1 MSQLGG
7 GTWGHNGYGEH
18 AGLGEVSLAG
28 ISLLALL
35 IVDAPLIT
43 QNQEECAG
51 ADGHGKDMMAMKDR
65 EDAMSEVVGREP
77 WCSS

>member
-1 MSQLGG
+1 MGMESMLVV
-7 GTWGHNGYGEH
+7 
-18 AGLGEVSLAG
+18 GEVSLAG
-28 ISLLALL
+28 IPLLALL

-43 QNQEECAG
+43 QNQEEGAG